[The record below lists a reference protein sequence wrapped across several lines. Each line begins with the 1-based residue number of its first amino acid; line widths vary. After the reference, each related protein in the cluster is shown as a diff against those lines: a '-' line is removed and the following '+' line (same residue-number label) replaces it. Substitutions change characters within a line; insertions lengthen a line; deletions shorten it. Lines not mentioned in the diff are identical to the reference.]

1 MNRIYLKQEVVAVLE
16 NKLAINFRVTK
27 ELNGWFVYEGK
38 KIARVTIP
46 KGRGDL
52 RKGTQSSI
60 INQLKLTNEL
70 FSRLIECPLG
80 EEEYVQILKEKQL
93 IPWIN

>member
-16 NKLAINFRVTK
+16 NKLAVNFRVTK
-27 ELNGWFVYEGK
+27 ELNGWFVYKGN
-38 KIARVTIP
+38 KIVRVTIP
-46 KGRGDL
+46 KGRGEL

-60 INQLKLTNEL
+60 INQLKLTKEM
-70 FSRLIECPLG
+70 FFRLIECPLG